1 MFFFKRKNK
10 HIPIEFSDDYLK
22 VPLGLEENNT
32 IYWDMNSYRN
42 FYVKKEKIKDGYL
55 FGLHFKLLDKEYTRC
70 SIVGADKEEVGIL
83 DKNEIRC
90 IC

>member
-10 HIPIEFSDDYLK
+10 RIPIVFSDDYLK

-42 FYVKKEKIKDGYL
+42 FYVIGDY
-55 FGLHFKLLDKEYTRC
+55 Y
-70 SIVGADKEEVGIL
+70 GAMGSRALIWT
-83 DKNEIRC
+83 C
-90 IC
+90 IPR